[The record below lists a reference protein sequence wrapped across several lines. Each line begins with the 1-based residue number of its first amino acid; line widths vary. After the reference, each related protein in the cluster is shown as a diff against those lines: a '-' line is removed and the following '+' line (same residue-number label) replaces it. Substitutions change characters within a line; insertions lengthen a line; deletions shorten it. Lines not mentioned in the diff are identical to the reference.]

1 MSGLFDS
8 TSWYDE
14 SVPYGEIGSVPMT
27 DAAAGASNFYQDL
40 VDSIGLTFDG
50 DVPIWISN
58 DEDFTKALELF
69 KSSGVDTT
77 IKTPQ
82 TVEVSKPT
90 ADKGGPGIL
99 DRIGGFV
106 EKNKGLTEI
115 LARGVAAAAGGGT
128 QAKQAA
134 QIVAKSRLDELKL
147 KNELDQQNNARVSA
161 SVTGLQTP
169 SARMPGIIELAKRK
183 QAAMSNVYTGKP

>member
-82 TVEVSKPT
+82 TVEVLKPT
-90 ADKGGPGIL
+90 ADKGSVGIL
-99 DRIGGFV
+99 GKLGAFMER
-106 EKNKGLTEI
+106 NKELTK
-115 LARGVAAAAGGGT
+115 LLGSGAAAIGAGQQT
-128 QAKQAA
+128 KEAA
-134 QIVAKSRLDELKL
+134 RVSARSRLDELKL